1 VINLPKIP
9 QTYGVTKKLI
19 SWEKVMNGKTWWLV
33 VLMVAL
39 GLVSVNGGWDYT
51 FGQAGPGGNWEF
63 FASPTRNP
71 VEPKWG
77 SYKNELRQDREA
89 AVAQHNYCPTSGC
102 VVRLDKLVVTPKRV
116 QRGRT
121 AAIGL
126 TYTILTAE
134 NTGIPVTINRE
145 IFYQGRSLS
154 KTTSRNMRT
163 PNGTFDQEVTFT
175 LPVNSGPGQY
185 TLKTQVVTGF
195 GQDEKSLDFTV
206 D

>member
-1 VINLPKIP
+1 MR
-9 QTYGVTKKLI
+9 
-19 SWEKVMNGKTWWLV
+19 SKTLWLAV
-33 VLMVAL
+33 FLGAL
-39 GLVSVNGGWDYT
+39 GLVSVQGGFNDT
-51 FGQAGPGGNWEF
+51 FGQAGSPGNWEF

-77 SYKNELRQDREA
+77 SYKNELRQEREA

-102 VVRLDKLVVTPKRV
+102 VARLDKVALTPKRV

-121 AAIGL
+121 AAISL

-134 NTGIPVTINRE
+134 NTGIPVTLSRE
-145 IFYQGRSLS
+145 IFYQGRSLGKTSS
-154 KTTSRNMRT
+154 KNLRT
-163 PNGTFDQEVTFT
+163 PNGTFDQEVAFT
-175 LPVNSGPGQY
+175 LPADSKPGLY
-185 TLKTQVVTGF
+185 TLKTKLVTGF